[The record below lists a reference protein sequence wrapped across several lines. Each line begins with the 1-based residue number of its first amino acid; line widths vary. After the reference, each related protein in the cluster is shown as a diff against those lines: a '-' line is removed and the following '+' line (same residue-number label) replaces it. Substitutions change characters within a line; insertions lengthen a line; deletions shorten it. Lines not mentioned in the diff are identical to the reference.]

1 MNLPNKLSIAR
12 ALCIPVIVVLLYMND
27 DACRIAAGIPFILAA
42 LTDLLDG
49 KIARKYNL
57 ITDFGKFIDPV
68 ADKLLVLT
76 TLVMLVRGGLM
87 EAWVVV
93 IILCRELA
101 VDGLRMVAV
110 GQGKVIAAGPLG
122 KWKTTFQMVT
132 IVCILLLNKA
142 CFATWYTG
150 VLTGISVV
158 LTLVSAV
165 DYFVRNRSV
174 FAAKSVEN
182 PVSGPGILPDF
193 PAEARRAPRTKV
205 RKRRNS
211 AFPHGISTGRSIFPL
226 FLHRYFHRQDP
237 CGTKAFPPFPQF
249 PQVLL
254 LLRI

>member
-12 ALCIPVIVVLLYMND
+12 ALCIPVIVLLLYMND
-27 DACRIAAGIPFILAA
+27 DGCRIAAGILFILAA

-110 GQGKVIAAGPLG
+110 GQGKSLRPARSENGKPLSR
-122 KWKTTFQMVT
+122 W
-132 IVCILLLNKA
+132 
-142 CFATWYTG
+142 
-150 VLTGISVV
+150 SPS
-158 LTLVSAV
+158 SA
-165 DYFVRNRSV
+165 SSCWT
-174 FAAKSVEN
+174 K
-182 PVSGPGILPDF
+182 PVSPPGI
-193 PAEARRAPRTKV
+193 PACSRESPW
-205 RKRRNS
+205 S
-211 AFPHGISTGRSIFPL
+211 
-226 FLHRYFHRQDP
+226 
-237 CGTKAFPPFPQF
+237 
-249 PQVLL
+249 
-254 LLRI
+254 

>member
-12 ALCIPVIVVLLYMND
+12 ALCIPAIAVLLYMDND
-27 DACRIAAGIPFILAA
+27 GCRVAAGVLFILAA

-57 ITDFGKFIDPV
+57 VTDFGKFIDPV

-76 TLVMLVRGGLM
+76 TLVMLVRCGLM

-93 IILCRELA
+93 VILCRELA

-132 IVCILLLNKA
+132 IVCIILFNKA

-150 VLTGISVV
+150 ILTGISVA
-158 LTLVSAV
+158 LTLGSAV
-165 DYFVRNRSV
+165 DYFVRNASV
-174 FAAKSVEN
+174 LSEK
-182 PVSGPGILPDF
+182 
-193 PAEARRAPRTKV
+193 
-205 RKRRNS
+205 
-211 AFPHGISTGRSIFPL
+211 
-226 FLHRYFHRQDP
+226 
-237 CGTKAFPPFPQF
+237 
-249 PQVLL
+249 
-254 LLRI
+254 